1 MANIGLTNI
10 WYSPLTEAA
19 DGTPSYA
26 GAKQLGKA
34 VSCSTSIT
42 NNEAK
47 LYGDDTLAE
56 SDTSFSNGTITLGV
70 TDDDDT
76 VFAELLG
83 HTLSNGEVIKT
94 ASDAA
99 PYVGVG
105 RIVTKMVSGV
115 YKYKVEFLYKVKFSE
130 PSKDENTKGESIEFS
145 TPSIEGIIA
154 ALDDVNGT
162 WNKSKIFNTKSD
174 ALTYLKNLL
183 AASGTK
189 YRVTFDLMGGTSA
202 TIEDETVNAGESVT
216 LDDGTNITP
225 PSGKE
230 FSGWATSDSATT
242 PNVTS
247 PYTPSGDVTLYAV
260 YVNEA

>member
-10 WYSPLTEAA
+10 WYSLLTEAA
-19 DGTPSYA
+19 DGSPLYN

-76 VFAELLG
+76 VFSELLG
-83 HTLSNGEVIKT
+83 HTIINGAVIKAAT
-94 ASDAA
+94 DAA

-130 PSKDENTKGESIEFS
+130 PSRDENTKGESIEFS

-154 ALDDVNGT
+154 ALDDANNT
-162 WNKSKIFNTKSD
+162 WNISKHT
-174 ALTYLKNLL
+174 T
-183 AASGTK
+183 
-189 YRVTFDLMGGTSA
+189 
-202 TIEDETVNAGESVT
+202 TIC
-216 LDDGTNITP
+216 
-225 PSGKE
+225 
-230 FSGWATSDSATT
+230 
-242 PNVTS
+242 
-247 PYTPSGDVTLYAV
+247 
-260 YVNEA
+260 

>member
-10 WYSPLTEAA
+10 WYSLLTEAA
-19 DGTPSYA
+19 DGSPLYN

-76 VFAELLG
+76 VFSELLG
-83 HTLSNGEVIKT
+83 HTLSNGAVIKAAT
-94 ASDAA
+94 DAA

-105 RIVTKMVSGV
+105 RIVTKMVNGA

-130 PSKDENTKGESIEFS
+130 PSRDENTKGESIEFA

-154 ALDDVNGT
+154 ALDDANNT
-162 WNKSKIFNTKSD
+162 WNISKTFNTKSD
-174 ALTYLKNLL
+174 ALTYLKNLM
-183 AASGTK
+183 AAAGTT
-189 YRVTFDLMGGTSA
+189 YRVTYDLMGGTGSVD
-202 TIEDETVNAGESVT
+202 DETVNAGSSVT
-216 LDDGTNITP
+216 LEDGTNITA
-225 PSGKE
+225 PSGKV
-230 FSGWATSDSATT
+230 FSGWATNPSATT

-247 PYTPSGDVTLYAV
+247 PYTPSGDITLYAV
-260 YVNEA
+260 YVNEE

>member
-10 WYSPLTEAA
+10 WFSPLTEAA
-19 DGTPSYA
+19 DGTALYA

-70 TDDDDT
+70 TDDDDD

-83 HTLSNGEVIKT
+83 HTVTEDGEVIKA

-105 RIVTKMVSGV
+105 RIVTKMVNGA

-130 PSKDENTKGESIEFS
+130 PSKDENTKGESIEFA

-154 ALDDVNGT
+154 ALDDTANT
-162 WNKSKIFNTKSD
+162 WNKSKTFNTKSD
-174 ALTYLKNLL
+174 ALTYLKNLM
-183 AASGTK
+183 AAAGDT
-189 YRVTFDLMGGTSA
+189 YRVTYDLMGGTGSVD
-202 TIEDETVNAGESVT
+202 DETVTAGESVT
-216 LDDGTNITP
+216 LEDGTNITAP
-225 PSGKE
+225 EGKE
-230 FSGWATSDSATT
+230 FSGWATNTSATA

-260 YVNEA
+260 YVDEA